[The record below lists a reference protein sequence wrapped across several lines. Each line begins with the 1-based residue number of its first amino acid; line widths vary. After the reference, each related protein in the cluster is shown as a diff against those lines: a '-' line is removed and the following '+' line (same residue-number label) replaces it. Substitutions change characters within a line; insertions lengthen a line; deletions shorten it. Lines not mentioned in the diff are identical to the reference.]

1 MNIRLYNARILTM
14 EENKPIFHGEVWVKN
29 NKIAY
34 ITDEDEVKSVY
45 GSDFPDLNW
54 DREIDCEENLLMPG
68 FKNAHTHSP
77 MTLMRSLADGLPLQ
91 EWLETKIFPLEAK
104 LSKEDIYEFTQLA
117 ILEYLTSGVT
127 AICDMY
133 LFPDA
138 VAKACKD
145 MGMRCVLSSG
155 LNDFV
160 LSIEKVDSLYNELNN
175 YDSLITFKF
184 GCHAEYTCNIELL
197 KKLSDLIHKYNAP
210 VYTHMSE
217 TEKEVNECVERYGMT
232 PVALFESLGLFD
244 FGGAI
249 YHGVYL
255 SEEDRRILKNRNVSI
270 VTNPASNAKLA
281 SGIAPVKTYLEDG
294 ITVAIGTDGP
304 SSNNCLDMFREMFL
318 VAGLSNL
325 HEKNAFAVSPWEILK
340 MATVNGAKTIG
351 LEEADILAVGKLAD
365 LILIDLQQPNMQPIH
380 NIVNNL
386 VYSGSKLNVKM
397 TMINGKILYE
407 NNHFHVGQNPKEI
420 YNKCELISK
429 RVIN

>member
-14 EENKPIFHGEVWVKN
+14 EEDKPIFYGEVWVQDN
-29 NKIAY
+29 RIVYIA
-34 ITDEDEVKSVY
+34 EEEEVQTVC
-45 GSDFPDLNW
+45 GPDFPKLKW

-133 LFPDA
+133 MFPDT

-145 MGMRCVLSSG
+145 MGMRCVLSCG

-160 LSIEKVDSLYNELNN
+160 LSIEQTESLYTELNH
-175 YDSLITFKF
+175 YDSLISFKL
-184 GCHAEYTCNIELL
+184 GCHAEYTCDFELL
-197 KKLSDLIHKYNAP
+197 KKLALLVHKYKAP

-217 TEKEVNECVERYGMT
+217 TQKEVNECIDKYGMT
-232 PVALFESLGLFD
+232 PVALFENLGLFE
-244 FGGAI
+244 FGGGI

-255 SEEDRRILKNRNVSI
+255 SEEDRRILKKRNVSI

-281 SGIAPVKTYLEDG
+281 SGIAPIKTYLEDG
-294 ITVAIGTDGP
+294 IRIAIGTDGP

-318 VAGLSNL
+318 VAGLGNL
-325 HEKNAFAVSPWEILK
+325 LEKNAFAVSPWEILK

-351 LEEADILAVGKLAD
+351 LEDADILAVGKLAD
-365 LILIDLQQPNMQPIH
+365 LILIDLHQPNMQPVH

-397 TMINGKILYE
+397 TMIHGKILYE
-407 NNHFHVGQNPKEI
+407 NYRFYVSPTPKDI
-420 YNKCELISK
+420 YKKCESISK